1 MKNLSLQVAKAAIEV
16 AMTEN
21 RDEERLCIDRLKQN
35 GISSVAVDIG
45 GDLIASIQKVIERAV
60 IAAKRTGIIPESH
73 IYEGAVAGAA
83 REAITQVVNKGI
95 GLNAGGKIGIA
106 RSGEHLSCCIFMS
119 VGLLHLNDV
128 AIGLAHRPIPEN
140 L

>member
-1 MKNLSLQVAKAAIEV
+1 MNHFSLKVAKAAIQV
-16 AMTEN
+16 AMTES
-21 RDEERLCIDRLKQN
+21 REEERQWIEKLKKDGIDA
-35 GISSVAVDIG
+35 VAVDIG
-45 GDLIASIQKVIERAV
+45 GNLIETIHKVIERAV
-60 IAAKRTGIIPESH
+60 IAAKRTGLIPEEH

-83 REAITQVVNKGI
+83 REAITQVVHKGI

-128 AIGLAHRPIPEN
+128 AIGLAHRPVP